1 MKAMA
6 DDGRFP
12 AVCKKLNKSE
22 SPSTAIW
29 ITTVAACLLS
39 CLPKYTELLVNLGSL
54 VAAVN
59 ISMVIIAAVYARKKT
74 TLEEGAFVAPGGNVL
89 SIITVV
95 VILSTY
101 IPKLTSGDMQMWL
114 FTAVIYGLGLI
125 AMLYYK
131 KKAN

>member
-1 MKAMA
+1 MA
-6 DDGRFP
+6 LAKEEG
-12 AVCKKLNKSE
+12 E
-22 SPSTAIW
+22 
-29 ITTVAACLLS
+29 
-39 CLPKYTELLVNLGSL
+39 NLGSDLL
-54 VAAVN
+54 VP
-59 ISMVIIAAVYARKKT
+59 IIKVVYARKKT

-89 SIITVV
+89 FIITVV

-114 FTAVIYGLGLI
+114 FTAGIYGLGLM

>member
-1 MKAMA
+1 M
-6 DDGRFP
+6 
-12 AVCKKLNKSE
+12 
-22 SPSTAIW
+22 
-29 ITTVAACLLS
+29 
-39 CLPKYTELLVNLGSL
+39 
-54 VAAVN
+54 
-59 ISMVIIAAVYARKKT
+59 
-74 TLEEGAFVAPGGNVL
+74 L

>member
-1 MKAMA
+1 M
-6 DDGRFP
+6 
-12 AVCKKLNKSE
+12 
-22 SPSTAIW
+22 
-29 ITTVAACLLS
+29 
-39 CLPKYTELLVNLGSL
+39 NLGSL

-59 ISMVIIAAVYARKKT
+59 IAMVIIAAVYARKKT